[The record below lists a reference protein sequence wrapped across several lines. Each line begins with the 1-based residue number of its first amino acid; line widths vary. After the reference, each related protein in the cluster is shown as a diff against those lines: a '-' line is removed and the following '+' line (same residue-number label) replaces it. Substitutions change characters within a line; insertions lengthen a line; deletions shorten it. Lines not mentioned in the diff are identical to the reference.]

1 MKTEYGERRTRFPPP
16 GKRNA
21 EIRRLALLRVPAPRG
36 AGAALSPEH
45 TPRGGQRA
53 GGLAELAF
61 SRVQRG
67 EHVVA

>member
-36 AGAALSPEH
+36 AGAALGREH
-45 TPRGGQRA
+45 TPRGGQGA

-61 SRVQRG
+61 GRVERG
-67 EHVVA
+67 EDVVA